1 VLPKD
6 GSVAVRIGGQ
16 PNIAFGRQFDET
28 NQVASWITRR
38 SIDSLK
44 EYYRDEMSM
53 DDWKLVKALKAKYQI
68 E

>member
-1 VLPKD
+1 VTAKD

-16 PNIAFGRQFDET
+16 PNIAFGRQFDDT
-28 NQVASWITRR
+28 NQIASWITRR

-44 EYYRDEMSM
+44 EYFRDDMTME
-53 DDWKLVKALKAKYQI
+53 DWKLVKALKAKYHI